1 MKCRTIYIE
10 KQKKHQIIAREI
22 EKSLANI
29 DTIIHDA
36 IVTFGCGN
44 RSTASIFKN
53 EVALYFKIISDTEDD
68 NTNITI
74 EETITNDRFVT
85 ADEEEAIFYIRQK
98 IMNLVHPED

>member
-1 MKCRTIYIE
+1 MKYRAIYLE
-10 KQKKHQIIAREI
+10 MQKKHQIIAREI

-36 IVTFGCGN
+36 IVTIGN
-44 RSTASIFKN
+44 DRSSVGIFKYG
-53 EVALYFKIISDTEDD
+53 EGVLYFKILSDIF
-68 NTNITI
+68 NITI

-85 ADEEEAIFYIRQK
+85 ADEEEAIFYIRRK